1 MGRTWGKETF
11 LRKCLKAGVSNSES
25 YVENIS
31 AEDFQPSREPSS
43 QWQLLCRGSRLLIF
57 G

>member
-31 AEDFQPSREPSS
+31 AEDFQPSREHP
-43 QWQLLCRGSRLLIF
+43 LNGSF
-57 G
+57 CVEEVDF